1 MMTPRFAE
9 IILPLPLEGTFTY
22 SIPEEW
28 VPIVTVGMRVVVVFG
43 KSRMYTG
50 IVHYLHLIPPDI
62 KEVKPIFSLLDDTPI
77 VVRPQLAFW
86 EWIASYYLTS
96 LGEVYVS
103 AVPSGLRL
111 ENETSVMRNSDYESD
126 VSLSPGELRVYNLL
140 SEGKSFSVQEIIK
153 RLESR
158 RAMVWVKGLLDK
170 QAVTL
175 SHSMNDSYR
184 PRIISMVQ
192 PAFDATNEDQI
203 QSIFDQLKRAER
215 QLSLFMTYLDMSQLL
230 TRSETR
236 TVSKR
241 ALLEKSGVSVVVLNA
256 LIDKKIL
263 QIYDHSVSRLTRE
276 YVQTKEPATLNEFQ
290 KDAYRSLMEQWK
302 TKQVVLLHGVTSSGK
317 TEIYIHAIKETLR
330 LGRQVLY
337 LVPEIALT
345 MQLMQRLERVF
356 GDKLGIYHSRYS
368 DNERVEVWKD
378 LLGKKGF
385 QVILGVRSSIF
396 LPFHDLGLVIVD
408 EEHETSYKQQDVAP
422 RYHARDAVIMLA
434 QLHGAKVVLGTATPA
449 VESYQH
455 ALSGKYG
462 FVELKQRFEEIEMPC
477 IEMVDLKE
485 AYHRKTIV
493 GHFSDVLVQA
503 IESALSRNEQV
514 ILFHNRRGYA
524 PYVECSQCGYVPK
537 CKHCDVSLTYHKQR
551 NKLMCHYCGFS
562 QSLPDHCP
570 SCGAPTLKIKGLGT
584 EKVEDEVNS
593 LFPKARIGRLDLD
606 SVSSRKG
613 FERIITAFEQH
624 EIDILIGTQMV
635 AKGLDF
641 PNVTLVGMLNA
652 DTLLHFPDF
661 RAHERAF
668 QLMAQVS
675 GRSGR
680 KGKQGNVLLQ
690 TMDPTHPIVQH
701 VITYDYIGM
710 FRSQMKERYDFH
722 YPPYYRLI
730 VITLKHR
737 DENIVQR
744 AALRLAEQLRGLF
757 ADRVLG
763 PEIPPIG
770 RMHTLYLRTMLL
782 KLESNGSGSAA
793 KKLLK
798 ETVVLLHSE
807 RFFQAVQVSFDVDPM

>member
-1 MMTPRFAE
+1 
-9 IILPLPLEGTFTY
+9 
-22 SIPEEW
+22 
-28 VPIVTVGMRVVVVFG
+28 
-43 KSRMYTG
+43 
-50 IVHYLHLIPPDI
+50 
-62 KEVKPIFSLLDDTPI
+62 
-77 VVRPQLAFW
+77 
-86 EWIASYYLTS
+86 
-96 LGEVYVS
+96 
-103 AVPSGLRL
+103 
-111 ENETSVMRNSDYESD
+111 
-126 VSLSPGELRVYNLL
+126 
-140 SEGKSFSVQEIIK
+140 
-153 RLESR
+153 
-158 RAMVWVKGLLDK
+158 
-170 QAVTL
+170 
-175 SHSMNDSYR
+175 
-184 PRIISMVQ
+184 
-192 PAFDATNEDQI
+192 
-203 QSIFDQLKRAER
+203 
-215 QLSLFMTYLDMSQLL
+215 
-230 TRSETR
+230 
-236 TVSKR
+236 
-241 ALLEKSGVSVVVLNA
+241 
-256 LIDKKIL
+256 
-263 QIYDHSVSRLTRE
+263 
-276 YVQTKEPATLNEFQ
+276 
-290 KDAYRSLMEQWK
+290 
-302 TKQVVLLHGVTSSGK
+302 
-317 TEIYIHAIKETLR
+317 
-330 LGRQVLY
+330 
-337 LVPEIALT
+337 
-345 MQLMQRLERVF
+345 
-356 GDKLGIYHSRYS
+356 
-368 DNERVEVWKD
+368 
-378 LLGKKGF
+378 
-385 QVILGVRSSIF
+385 
-396 LPFHDLGLVIVD
+396 
-408 EEHETSYKQQDVAP
+408 
-422 RYHARDAVIMLA
+422 
-434 QLHGAKVVLGTATPA
+434 LHGAKVVLGTATPA